1 MKKLFLALLLV
12 AGMTFGAQARDSYS
26 RDVKTL
32 PTPALNT
39 IGKNFKA
46 KVSLIKIDKTL
57 GHVNDYEVILTDGT
71 EVEFDAKGNLKSV
84 DTPNNK
90 SVPESLIPK
99 AITAF
104 VQKAHKGQ
112 KIVGIDIDSKG
123 YDVELSNGI
132 EIEFDH
138 NGVFKKYD

>member
-1 MKKLFLALLLV
+1 MKNLFLALLLV
-12 AGMTFGAQARDSYS
+12 AGITFGAQARDNYS

-32 PTPALNT
+32 PTAALNT

-46 KVSLIKIDKTL
+46 NVSLIKIDKTL

-84 DTPNNK
+84 DTANNK
-90 SVPESLIPK
+90 SVPEALIPK

-104 VQKAHKGQ
+104 VRKAHKGQ

-123 YDVELSNGI
+123 YEVELSNGI